1 MKTFSSIRDLE
12 SLVGREIGV
21 SDEIVLDQAMIDGF
35 AEVTGDEHWTY
46 VDTERCAHEASHGQT
61 MAHPALLLGLIT
73 QLVGKIVAFTANMP
87 TTFSYGFNGIRFP
100 APARAGQRVR
110 LRLGVARIER
120 FRGGLQ
126 SYWTVVLESPGAAE
140 LCLSGE
146 WVTRTYLHI
155 GFFRRVKLI
164 LRRLGVLSAGGHR
177 ELSTQTKG
185 RHTAAPSQAPQRTMR
200 SFEDVADFLG
210 KQIGVSDW
218 IVIDQ
223 EKIDAFAKVTGDYYW
238 THSDPERCKRE
249 SPYGRTIAH
258 GALML
263 GLIPMLVRQIVDWDG
278 NIAMV
283 TCAFDKIR
291 YPAPALS
298 GSRFQ
303 VLLGLSRMERLE
315 SDARI
320 CWTVLF
326 QAEGAEKPCLAAE
339 WITQARFQAGRQVH
353 SAS

>member
-1 MKTFSSIRDLE
+1 
-12 SLVGREIGV
+12 
-21 SDEIVLDQAMIDGF
+21 
-35 AEVTGDEHWTY
+35 
-46 VDTERCAHEASHGQT
+46 
-61 MAHPALLLGLIT
+61 
-73 QLVGKIVAFTANMP
+73 LVGKIVAFTANMP

-100 APARAGQRVR
+100 GPARAGQRVR

-126 SYWTVVLESPGAAE
+126 SYWSVLMESHDAEE

-146 WVTRTYLHI
+146 WITRTYLHI
-155 GFFRRVKLI
+155 GFLRRVKLI
-164 LRRLGVLSAGGHR
+164 LRWLGVLSTGGPR
-177 ELSTQTKG
+177 ELPTQPKAK
-185 RHTAAPSQAPQRTMR
+185 HTAAPSQVRQRKLR
-200 SFEDVADFLG
+200 SVQDVEDLIG

-263 GLIPMLVRQIVDWDG
+263 GLVPMLVRQIVDWDG
-278 NIAMV
+278 SITMV

-303 VLLGLSRMERLE
+303 VLLGLSRIERLE
-315 SDARI
+315 NDARI

-326 QAEGAEKPCLAAE
+326 RAEGAQKPCLAAE
-339 WITQARFQAGRQVH
+339 WITQARFPAGCEVR
-353 SAS
+353 SAT

>member
-12 SLVGREIGV
+12 SLEGCEIGV
-21 SDEIVLDQAMIDGF
+21 SDEIVLDQSMIDGF
-35 AEVTGDEHWTY
+35 AEVTGDGHWTY
-46 VDTERCAHEASHGQT
+46 VDAERCAHETSHGQT
-61 MAHPALLLGLIT
+61 VAHPALLLGLIT

-87 TTFSYGFNGIRFP
+87 TTFSYGFNEIRFP

-110 LRLGVARIER
+110 LRLGLARIER

-126 SYWTVVLESPGAAE
+126 SYWSVLMESPDAE
-140 LCLSGE
+140 ELFLSGE
-146 WVTRTYLHI
+146 WITRTYLHI
-155 GFFRRVKLI
+155 GFLRRVKLI
-164 LRRLGVLSAGGHR
+164 LRWLGAFSAGGPR
-177 ELSTQTKG
+177 ELSTQPKAKE
-185 RHTAAPSQAPQRTMR
+185 TAAPSRRPKRKMR
-200 SFEDVADFLG
+200 SFQDVADFLG

-238 THSDPERCKRE
+238 THSDPVRCKRE

-263 GLIPMLVRQIVDWDG
+263 GLIPMLVRQIVDW
-278 NIAMV
+278 NESITMV

-303 VLLGLSRMERLE
+303 VLLGLSRIEQLE

-326 QAEGAEKPCLAAE
+326 QAEDAEKPCLAAE
-339 WITQARFQAGRQVH
+339 WITQACFPAGRRVH

>member
-1 MKTFSSIRDLE
+1 LQMKTFSSIRDVE
-12 SLVGREIGV
+12 SLVGCEIGI

-35 AEVTGDEHWTY
+35 AEVTGDGHWTY
-46 VDTERCAHEASHGQT
+46 VDAERCAREASHGQT
-61 MAHPALLLGLIT
+61 VAHPVLLLGLIT

-87 TTFSYGFNGIRFP
+87 TTFSYGFNEIRFP
-100 APARAGQRVR
+100 TPARVGQRVR

-120 FRGGLQ
+120 FQGGLQ
-126 SYWTVVLESPGAAE
+126 SYWSVLIESPDAGG
-140 LCLSGE
+140 LFLSGE
-146 WVTRTYLHI
+146 WITRTYLHI
-155 GFFRRVKLI
+155 GFLRRAKLI
-164 LRRLGVLSAGGHR
+164 LRSLGVFSAGGPR
-177 ELSTQTKG
+177 ELSTKPKATTTQSHRPHRK
-185 RHTAAPSQAPQRTMR
+185 MR
-200 SFEDVADFLG
+200 SFQEVADFLG

-238 THSDPERCKRE
+238 THSDPVRCKRE

-263 GLIPMLVRQIVDWDG
+263 GLIPMLVRQIVDWDESVT
-278 NIAMV
+278 MV

-298 GSRFQ
+298 GSRFH
-303 VLLGLSRMERLE
+303 VLLGLSRIERLE

-339 WITQARFQAGRQVH
+339 WTTQARFPAGLRVH
-353 SAS
+353 SAN